1 MDVSTAQGKV
11 AAGAS
16 GTGEPLLAQLRQ
28 AVVTLTNELLAQKHA
43 GLLRQIAPRKAKSD
57 TVLFFGRPGF
67 SDNAKY
73 LYLHA
78 AAQPRG
84 EIGFTPVWCTANV
97 KLAAELKN
105 RGLEAFVL
113 GQDVN
118 QTLRLLLSAAAAVFC
133 TNPREALGQPLYA
146 HALEG
151 SFRLQLWHGVG
162 TKKIDLMLLEQQNL
176 LNLDA
181 MESLHAVTAVDA
193 VLSPSARY
201 DRVWREAFGADR
213 MVRAGLPRNEVLLR
227 PPTELEKIGAYALP
241 PNNGL
246 PRILFAPT
254 FTYAGEKPAWS
265 SPEILEQLHDGLP
278 ARKGYIFVK
287 PHPFDR
293 MQGMAPSE
301 IDGIH
306 MIPPEADLYPALRSF
321 DLLVTDKSSLLTDF
335 LLTDKPVVI
344 LEDGKSSA
352 GADTSA
358 ENPFADVVPG
368 LTATLADLSS
378 VVQQALTCDTMQAN
392 RARLRGRI
400 FATDP
405 AASCSSLTRVLSA
418 VVANRMESQKRTFT
432 FLPDVIAPKMKPTG
446 GIVGLEHP
454 VFGPEVA
461 R

>member
-11 AAGAS
+11 AAEAS
-16 GTGEPLLAQLRQ
+16 GTVEPLLAQLRQ
-28 AVVTLTNELLAQKHA
+28 VVITLTNEVLAQKHA
-43 GLLRQIAPRKAKSD
+43 GLLRQIARRKAKSD
-57 TVLFFGRPGF
+57 RVLFFGRPGF

-84 EIGFTPVWCTANV
+84 EIGFTPVWCTPNV
-97 KLAAELKN
+97 KLAAELKS

-113 GQDVN
+113 GQDAN

-181 MESLHAVTAVDA
+181 MESLHAVTTVDA

-227 PPTELEKIGAYALP
+227 PATELERIGAYTLP
-241 PNNGL
+241 PGDGQ

-254 FTYAGEKPAWS
+254 FTYAGEKPVWAA
-265 SPEILEQLHDGLP
+265 PEILDSLREGLP
-278 ARKGYIFVK
+278 GGRGQIFVK
-287 PHPFDR
+287 PHPFDKV
-293 MQGMAPSE
+293 QGVAPQSG
-301 IDGIH
+301 DGIH
-306 MIPPEADLYPALRSF
+306 MIPSDADVYPALPSF

-335 LLTDKPVVI
+335 LLTDKPVVVI
-344 LEDGKSSA
+344 KGRRADA
-352 GADTSA
+352 GEDTSD
-358 ENPFADVVPG
+358 ENPFAGLEPG
-368 LTATLADLSS
+368 LATDLDGLSAI
-378 VVQQALTCDTMQAN
+378 VKQALTRDTMQAN

-405 AASCSSLTRVLSA
+405 AAACSSLTRMLSA
-418 VVANRMESQKRTFT
+418 VVTNRMQRQKESFT
-432 FLPDVIAPKMKPTG
+432 FLPSVLAPEPNTAAQVSAG
-446 GIVGLEHP
+446 T
-454 VFGPEVA
+454 PEA
-461 R
+461 TR